1 MAVRVRLLIRDSETG
16 REAITSALV
25 NSGFETTTIK
35 ILIPKGLA
43 EILGLWSVPP
53 EAEIVSLESSGG
65 EVGLYLV
72 RNRLLV
78 KLHGEEMDFIMC
90 DVLLSTIEREVLI
103 SDKLASALKIVLEDP
118 GAGLWRLRT
127 DPPDKLRRS
136 EERQLW

>member
-1 MAVRVRLLIRDSETG
+1 MAVRVKLLIKDRKTG
-16 REAITSALV
+16 KEAITNALV
-25 NSGFETTTIK
+25 NSGFETTTVK

-43 EILGLWSVPP
+43 EVLGLWPVPS

-65 EVGLYLV
+65 EVGLYLI

-78 KLHGEEMDFIMC
+78 KLHGEDMDLITC